1 MPIKNSAKWNVQ
13 TKLHRQQLPTIAPA
27 LDFKWFYF
35 YWREIIMKES
45 ESTIDLHMVSLLER
59 VGYPSIINYLAIS
72 LPTFKSLFTN
82 GVKRGCSK

>member
-1 MPIKNSAKWNVQ
+1 
-13 TKLHRQQLPTIAPA
+13 
-27 LDFKWFYF
+27 
-35 YWREIIMKES
+35 MKES